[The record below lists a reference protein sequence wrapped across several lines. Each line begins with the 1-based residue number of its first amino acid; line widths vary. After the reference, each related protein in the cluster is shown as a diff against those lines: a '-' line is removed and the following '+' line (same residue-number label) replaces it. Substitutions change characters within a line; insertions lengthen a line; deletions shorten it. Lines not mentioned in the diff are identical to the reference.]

1 MLFLQQ
7 LHKGI
12 STIPPIFVITTEKTS
27 QYFQRTTL
35 MHEGTFP
42 TCLYLMDSK
51 QKYSHQESNVAS
63 IELFISM
70 REEKSGLERQRR

>member
-1 MLFLQQ
+1 MLLLQQ

-12 STIPPIFVITTEKTS
+12 STITPIFVNTTEKTS
-27 QYFQRTTL
+27 QYFQRTAL

-51 QKYSHQESNVAS
+51 HKYSHQESNLH
-63 IELFISM
+63 LFNPVS
-70 REEKSGLERQRR
+70 